1 MQTSRTRKLE
11 DEFEQIVRE
20 HRGDMAGRR
29 EADEY
34 LSQTHALYHGDPTP
48 WALTPKIFDAETTA
62 VLKDAAEL
70 MYGIMDKVTRAFCA
84 DPAVRARFDLD
95 PAFAELCAMDAGYDC
110 QIPLARVDIFLDEDT
125 GAYKFCELNT
135 DGSAGMV
142 VTDAV
147 DRAVRMTP
155 SFQEF
160 ERQHPGLR
168 DYALCDGWVDA
179 LFETYAEWSAA
190 HPGRTEDGVGSNV
203 DVDRCLDGWSRVEA
217 NRTVESP
224 VLATKNTM
232 TGVDAPSDGVSCVA
246 ENAAKTAD
254 ANTAGAAVLPASV
267 AIVDYAE
274 SIDREDAAHFVELM
288 RRRGV
293 AARFADV
300 RDLWIGEDENGMRR
314 LCDAEG
320 PIDCVWRRAVTGELW
335 DKPCDG
341 RAALIEAARDGLACI
356 VGGFRTWPCATK
368 TVFAYLWS
376 PAARELLT
384 PEEIAFVREH
394 VPYTEMLGDGSDLGR
409 FASKDR
415 WIIKPSGGYNAVGVV
430 AGLDAAEDEWAQL
443 LAQAAHGGAIIQEY
457 APQYKTP
464 CLRGTLVDGPHRGA
478 APEGLADELGFAPAA
493 NMEGLYL
500 YRGRFAGVYTRVG
513 FGNTIGEW
521 TSRLNVASFF
531 EDVDR

>member
-1 MQTSRTRKLE
+1 MQTSRTRELE

-20 HRGDMAGRR
+20 RHGDVAGRH

-34 LSQTHALYHGDPTP
+34 LAQTHALYHGDPTP
-48 WALTPKIFDAETTA
+48 WALTPKIFDARMTA
-62 VLKDAAEL
+62 TLKDAAER
-70 MYGIMDKVTRAFCA
+70 MYGIMDKVTRAFCRDA
-84 DPAVRARFDLD
+84 TVRAAFGLD

-125 GAYKFCELNT
+125 GSYKFCELNT

-147 DRAVRMTP
+147 DAAVRTTP
-155 SFQEF
+155 SFREF
-160 ERQHPGLR
+160 ERRHSGLR
-168 DYALCDGWVDA
+168 DYALCEGWIDA
-179 LFETYAEWSAA
+179 LFETYTEWEAA
-190 HPGRTEDGVGSNV
+190 HPGRTEDS
-203 DVDRCLDGWSRVEA
+203 
-217 NRTVESP
+217 VESETGEMGRTG
-224 VLATKNTM
+224 ATA
-232 TGVDAPSDGVSCVA
+232 VDGSAPIA
-246 ENAAKTAD
+246 
-254 ANTAGAAVLPASV
+254 LPASV

-274 SIDREDAAHFVELM
+274 SIDHEDAAHFVELM
-288 RRRGV
+288 SRRGV

-300 RDLWIGEDENGMRR
+300 RDLWIGEDEDGARR
-314 LCDAEG
+314 LCDAQG

-341 RAALIEAARDGLACI
+341 REALIEATREGLACV

-368 TVFAYLWS
+368 TVFAFLWS
-376 PAARELLT
+376 PAGQTLLE
-384 PEEIAFVREH
+384 PDEIAFVREH
-394 VPYTEMLGDGSDLGR
+394 VPYTELLREGSDLTR
-409 FASKDR
+409 FAEKDR

-430 AGLDAAEDEWAQL
+430 AGLDATEDEWTQAL
-443 LAQAAHGGAIIQEY
+443 TQAARAGAIVQEY
-457 APQYKTP
+457 ARQYKTP

-478 APEGLADELGFAPAA
+478 APEGSTDELGFAPAA

-513 FGNTIGEW
+513 FANTIGEW

-531 EDVDR
+531 EE

>member
-160 ERQHPGLR
+160 ERRHPRLR
-168 DYALCDGWVDA
+168 DYALCDGWIDA
-179 LFETYAEWSAA
+179 LFETYAEWEAA
-190 HPGRTEDGVGSNV
+190 HPGRTEDGVESGAGEGGGPDEAS
-203 DVDRCLDGWSRVEA
+203 RAATGETDGAADASA
-217 NRTVESP
+217 
-224 VLATKNTM
+224 
-232 TGVDAPSDGVSCVA
+232 APSAC
-246 ENAAKTAD
+246 
-254 ANTAGAAVLPASV
+254 PASV

-274 SIDREDAAHFVELM
+274 SIDHEDAAHFVELM

-293 AARFADV
+293 VARFADV
-300 RDLWIGEDENGMRR
+300 RDLWIGEDEDDMRR

-376 PAARELLT
+376 PAAGELLT
-384 PEEIAFVREH
+384 PEEAAFVREH
-394 VPYTEMLGDGSDLGR
+394 VPYTEVLSDGSDLGR

-415 WIIKPSGGYNAVGVV
+415 WILKPSGGYNAIGVV
-430 AGLDAAEDEWAQL
+430 AGLDATEDEWAQL
-443 LAQAAHGGAIIQEY
+443 LVQAARGGAIIQEY
-457 APQYKTP
+457 ASQYKTP

-531 EDVDR
+531 EG